1 MKWRGRQESTN
12 IEARR
17 GRSVR
22 RAGVGRLDGLGL
34 IVAIVS
40 VLMGGNPLDLLM
52 QIQEQPPS
60 YEQTGGGYQESA
72 EEEQLPAFWRSFLKR
87 GQILNL
93 ELFRPILSILEN
105 C

>member
-34 IVAIVS
+34 IVAIVYM
-40 VLMGGNPLDLLM
+40 LMGGNPW
-52 QIQEQPPS
+52 
-60 YEQTGGGYQESA
+60 T
-72 EEEQLPAFWRSFLKR
+72 
-87 GQILNL
+87 
-93 ELFRPILSILEN
+93 